1 MILFKRFIFIAL
13 FLLVLACFQS
23 NGKSAKSDKVVI
35 GVLANGSF
43 YDKGYNQ
50 SVYDGVVKLR
60 DDFGVKLITKSLR
73 PYPIEG
79 KRLLTVNEAMTEDAY
94 EVQKNPLNLFWLIGY
109 QFSSLSVRLSYERP
123 DICYGIIDAFDYG
136 DIQVPKNSLA
146 IKFRNEEAAFLA
158 GYIAAK
164 MSRKEKIGFLTGPT
178 SEYLNDFKFGFKA
191 GIFYANPKLRLVSKK
206 APSLFDKEK
215 GKEMARF
222 MYKEDKVGVILPI
235 AGITSLGVYDAAKE
249 LGPKYYVIGLNQDQ
263 SYIAPQNVITSILK
277 DIGKVIYSVSSDYIK
292 NGVFK
297 GGVVI
302 DRGLKEGVIEVVKD
316 PDVLNNRLVDEVINL
331 ENKIIN
337 GEIIVPD
344 SEYAFDLFKS
354 KL

>member
-1 MILFKRFIFIAL
+1 
-13 FLLVLACFQS
+13 V
-23 NGKSAKSDKVVI
+23 
-35 GVLANGSF
+35 GVLAHGSF

-50 SVYDGVVKLR
+50 SVHDGVVKLR
-60 DDFGVKLITKSLR
+60 DNFGIKLITKSLR

-79 KRLLTVNEAMTEDAY
+79 KRLLTVDEAMTEDAY

-109 QFSSLSVRLSYERP
+109 RFSDLSVKLSYERP
-123 DICYGIIDAFDYG
+123 DIYYGIIDAFDYG

-164 MSRKEKIGFLTGPT
+164 MSRKEKIGFLTGPM
-178 SEYLNDFKFGFKA
+178 SEHLKDFKFGFKA

-215 GKEMARF
+215 GKAMALF
-222 MYKEDKVGVILPI
+222 MYKEDKVGVIFPI
-235 AGITSLGVYDAAKE
+235 AGITGLGVYDAAKE

-263 SYIAPQNVITSILK
+263 SYIAPQNVITSIIK
-277 DIGKVIYSVSSDYIK
+277 DIGKVIYSISSEYI
-292 NGVFK
+292 NNRVFK
-297 GGVVI
+297 GGIII
-302 DRGLKEGVIEVVKD
+302 DRGLKEGVIEIVKD
-316 PDVLNNRLVDEVINL
+316 PDVLNNRLVDEVIDL
-331 ENKIIN
+331 ENKIIS

>member
-1 MILFKRFIFIAL
+1 MFKRFIFITL
-13 FLLVLACFQS
+13 SLLVFACFKS
-23 NGKSAKSDKVVI
+23 NKKSIKSDKVVV
-35 GVLANGSF
+35 GVLAHGSF

-50 SVYDGVVKLR
+50 SVHDGVVKLR
-60 DDFGVKLITKSLR
+60 DNFGIKLITKSLR

-79 KRLLTVNEAMTEDAY
+79 KRLLTVDEAMTEDAY

-109 QFSSLSVRLSYERP
+109 RFSDLSVKLSYERP
-123 DICYGIIDAFDYG
+123 DIYYGIIDAFDYG

-164 MSRKEKIGFLTGPT
+164 MSRKEKIGFLTGPM
-178 SEYLNDFKFGFKA
+178 SEHLKDFKFGFKA

-215 GKEMARF
+215 GKAMALF
-222 MYKEDKVGVILPI
+222 MYKEDKVGVIFPI
-235 AGITSLGVYDAAKE
+235 AGITGLGVYDAAKE

-263 SYIAPQNVITSILK
+263 SYIAPQNVITSIIK
-277 DIGKVIYSVSSDYIK
+277 YIGKVIYSISSEYI
-292 NGVFK
+292 NNRVFK
-297 GGVVI
+297 GGIII
-302 DRGLKEGVIEVVKD
+302 DRGLKEGVIEIVKD
-316 PDVLNNRLVDEVINL
+316 PDVLNNRLVDEVIDL
-331 ENKIIN
+331 ENKIIS

>member
-1 MILFKRFIFIAL
+1 MA
-13 FLLVLACFQS
+13 
-23 NGKSAKSDKVVI
+23 
-35 GVLANGSF
+35 
-43 YDKGYNQ
+43 
-50 SVYDGVVKLR
+50 
-60 DDFGVKLITKSLR
+60 
-73 PYPIEG
+73 
-79 KRLLTVNEAMTEDAY
+79 
-94 EVQKNPLNLFWLIGY
+94 GY
-109 QFSSLSVRLSYERP
+109 QFSSLSVKLSYERP

-136 DIQVPKNSLA
+136 DIRVPKNSLA

-164 MSRKEKIGFLTGPT
+164 MSRKEKIGFLTGPE

-222 MYKEDKVGVILPI
+222 MYKEDKVGVIFPI
-235 AGITSLGVYDAAKE
+235 AGITGLGVYDAAKE

-263 SYIAPQNVITSILK
+263 SYIAPQNVITSVLK

-302 DRGLKEGVIEVVKD
+302 DRGLKEGVIEIVKD
-316 PDVLNNRLVDEVINL
+316 PDVLNNRLVNEVVEL
-331 ENKIIN
+331 ENKIIS

>member
-1 MILFKRFIFIAL
+1 MFKRLIFFIAL
-13 FLLVLACFQS
+13 SLLVLSCFKS
-23 NGKSAKSDKVVI
+23 NRNSIKSDKVVV

-50 SVYDGVVKLR
+50 SIHDGVVKLK
-60 DDFGVKLITKSLR
+60 DNFGVKLVTKSLR

-79 KRLLTVNEAMTEDAY
+79 KRLLTANEAMIEDAY
-94 EVQKNPLNLFWLIGY
+94 EVQKNPLNLFWLAGY
-109 QFSSLSVRLSYERP
+109 EFSSLSVKLSYERP
-123 DICYGIIDAFDYG
+123 DIFYGIIDVFDYG
-136 DIQVPKNSLA
+136 DIQVPNNSLA

-164 MSRKEKIGFLTGPT
+164 MCRKKKIGFLTGPK
-178 SEYLNDFKFGFKA
+178 SEHLNDFKFGFKA
-191 GIFYANPKLRLVSKK
+191 GIFYANRKLRLVTKK
-206 APSLFDKEK
+206 APSLFDKDK
-215 GKEMARF
+215 GKAMAQF
-222 MYKEDKVGVILPI
+222 MYKEDKVGVIFPI
-235 AGITSLGVYDAAKE
+235 AGITGLGVYDAAKE

-263 SYIAPQNVITSILK
+263 SYIAPQNVITSILR
-277 DIGKVIYSVSSDYIK
+277 DVGKVIYSVSSDYIK

-297 GGVVI
+297 GGVIV
-302 DRGLKEGVIEVVKD
+302 DRGLKEGAIEIVKD
-316 PDVLNNRLVDEVINL
+316 PDVLNNRLVDEVISL
-331 ENKIIN
+331 ENKIIS

>member
-1 MILFKRFIFIAL
+1 MFKRFIFIAL
-13 FLLVLACFQS
+13 SLLVSACFQS
-23 NGKSAKSDKVVI
+23 NKKFVKSDKIVI
-35 GVLANGSF
+35 GVLASGSF

-50 SVYDGVVKLR
+50 SVYDGVVKLK
-60 DDFGVKLITKSLR
+60 DNFGVKLITKSLR

-79 KRLLTVNEAMTEDAY
+79 KRLLTAYEAMTEDAY
-94 EVQKNPLNLFWLIGY
+94 EVQKSPLNLFWLIGHE
-109 QFSSLSVRLSYERP
+109 FSNLSVRLSHERS

-164 MSRKEKIGFLTGPT
+164 MNRREKIGYLTGPR
-178 SEYLNDFKFGFKA
+178 SEHLNDFKFGFKA

-206 APSLFDKEK
+206 APSSFDKEK

-235 AGITSLGVYDAAKE
+235 AGITGLGVYDAAKE

-302 DRGLKEGVIEVVKD
+302 DRGLKEGVIEIVKD
-316 PDVLNNRLVDEVINL
+316 PDVLNSRLLDEVVNL

>member
-1 MILFKRFIFIAL
+1 MFKNFIFIASS
-13 FLLVLACFQS
+13 LLILACFKS
-23 NGKSAKSDKVVI
+23 NSKSINSNKAVV

-50 SVYDGVVKLR
+50 SALDGVINLR

-79 KRLLTVNEAMTEDAY
+79 KRLLTVNEAMVEDAY
-94 EVQKNPLNLFWLIGY
+94 EVQKSPLNLFWLVGY
-109 QFSSLSVRLSYERP
+109 QFSDLSVKLSYERP

-164 MSRKEKIGFLTGPT
+164 MNRREKIGFLTGPI
-178 SEYLNDFKFGFKA
+178 SESLNDFKFGFKA

-206 APSLFDKEK
+206 APSYFDKEK
-215 GKEMARF
+215 GKAMARF
-222 MYKEDKVGVILPI
+222 MYKEDKVGVIFPI
-235 AGITSLGVYDAAKE
+235 AGITGLGVYDAAKE
-249 LGPKYYVIGLNQDQ
+249 LGSKYYIIGLNQDQ

-277 DIGKVIYSVSSDYIK
+277 DIGKVIYSVSADYIK

-302 DRGLKEGVIEVVKD
+302 DRGLKEGVIEIVKD
-316 PDVLNNRLVDEVINL
+316 PDVLNSRLVDEVIDL

>member
-1 MILFKRFIFIAL
+1 MFKRFIFIAL
-13 FLLVLACFQS
+13 SLLVLACFKS
-23 NGKSAKSDKVVI
+23 NNKSIKSDKLVV

-50 SVYDGVVKLR
+50 SVHDGVVKLR
-60 DDFGVKLITKSLR
+60 DDFGIKLITKSLR
-73 PYPIEG
+73 PYPIPG
-79 KRLLTVNEAMTEDAY
+79 KRLLTVDEAMNEDACDI
-94 EVQKNPLNLFWLIGY
+94 QKNPLKLFWLIGY
-109 QFSSLSVRLSYERP
+109 QFSSLSVKLSHEHP
-123 DICYGIIDAFDYG
+123 DIFYGIIDAFDYG

-146 IKFRNEEAAFLA
+146 IKFRNEEVAFLA

-164 MSRKEKIGFLTGPT
+164 MSRKEKIGFLTGPI
-178 SEYLNDFKFGFKA
+178 SEHLNDFKFGFKA
-191 GIFYANPKLRLVSKK
+191 GIFYANPKLRLISKK

-215 GKEMARF
+215 GKKMARF
-222 MYKEDKVGVILPI
+222 MYKEDKVGVIFPI
-235 AGITSLGVYDAAKE
+235 AGITGLGVYDAAKE
-249 LGPKYYVIGLNQDQ
+249 LGSKYYVIGLNQDQ

-277 DIGKVIYSVSSDYIK
+277 DIGNVIYSVSSDYIR

-302 DRGLKEGVIEVVKD
+302 DRGLKEGVIEIVKD
-316 PDVLNNRLVDEVINL
+316 PDVLSERLVDEVINL

>member
-1 MILFKRFIFIAL
+1 MFKRFICIVL
-13 FLLVLACFQS
+13 PLLVLACFKS
-23 NGKSAKSDKVVI
+23 NKKSIKSDKVVI

-43 YDKGYNQ
+43 HDKGYNE
-50 SVYDGVVKLR
+50 SVHDGVVKLR

-79 KRLLTVNEAMTEDAY
+79 KRLLTVDEAMTEDAY
-94 EVQKNPLNLFWLIGY
+94 EIQKNPLNLFWLIGY
-109 QFSSLSVRLSYERP
+109 KFSSLSVKLSYERP
-123 DICYGIIDAFDYG
+123 DIYYGIIDAFDYG
-136 DIQVPKNSLA
+136 DVKVPKNSLA

-164 MSRKEKIGFLTGPT
+164 MSKRGKIGFLTGPV

-222 MYKEDKVGVILPI
+222 MYKEDKVGVIFPI
-235 AGITSLGVYDAAKE
+235 AGITGLGVFDAAKE
-249 LGPKYYVIGLNQDQ
+249 LGPKYYVVGLNQDQ

-277 DIGKVIYSVSSDYIK
+277 DISKVIYSVSSDYIK

-302 DRGLKEGVIEVVKD
+302 DRGLKEGVIEIVKD
-316 PDVLNNRLVDEVINL
+316 PDVLNNRLVDEIVDL
-331 ENKIIN
+331 ENKIIS

>member
-1 MILFKRFIFIAL
+1 MFKRFIFITL
-13 FLLVLACFQS
+13 SLLVFACFKS
-23 NGKSAKSDKVVI
+23 NKKSIKSDKVVV
-35 GVLANGSF
+35 GVLAHGSF

-50 SVYDGVVKLR
+50 SVHDGVVKLR
-60 DDFGVKLITKSLR
+60 DNFGIKLITKSLR

-79 KRLLTVNEAMTEDAY
+79 KRLLTVDEAMTEDAY

-109 QFSSLSVRLSYERP
+109 RFSDLSVKLSYERP
-123 DICYGIIDAFDYG
+123 DIYYGIIDAFDYG

-164 MSRKEKIGFLTGPT
+164 MSRKEKIGFLTGPM
-178 SEYLNDFKFGFKA
+178 SEHLKDFKFGFKA

-215 GKEMARF
+215 GKAMALF
-222 MYKEDKVGVILPI
+222 MYKEDKVGVIFPI
-235 AGITSLGVYDAAKE
+235 AGITGLGVYDAAKE

-263 SYIAPQNVITSILK
+263 SYIAPQNVITSIIK
-277 DIGKVIYSVSSDYIK
+277 DIGKVIYSISSEYINNK
-292 NGVFK
+292 VFK
-297 GGVVI
+297 GGIII
-302 DRGLKEGVIEVVKD
+302 DRGLKEGVIEIVKD
-316 PDVLNNRLVDEVINL
+316 PDVLNNRLVDEVIDL
-331 ENKIIN
+331 ENKIIS

>member
-1 MILFKRFIFIAL
+1 MFKRFIFIAL
-13 FLLVLACFQS
+13 LLLVLSCFKS
-23 NGKSAKSDKVVI
+23 NGKSSKSDKVII

-109 QFSSLSVRLSYERP
+109 QFSSLSVKLSYERP

-191 GIFYANPKLRLVSKK
+191 GIFYANPKLRLVAKK
-206 APSLFDKEK
+206 APSFFDKEK

-222 MYKEDKVGVILPI
+222 MYKEDKVGVIFPI

-277 DIGKVIYSVSSDYIK
+277 DVGKVIYSVSSDYIK

-302 DRGLKEGVIEVVKD
+302 DRGLKEGVIEIVKD
-316 PDVLNNRLVDEVINL
+316 PDVLNNRLVNEVINL

-337 GEIIVPD
+337 GEIVVPD

>member
-1 MILFKRFIFIAL
+1 MFKRFIFIVLSL
-13 FLLVLACFQS
+13 FVLACFRP
-23 NGKSAKSDKVVI
+23 NGKSVKSEKVVI

-43 YDKGYNQ
+43 HDKGYNQ
-50 SVYDGVVKLR
+50 SVHEGVVKLR

-79 KRLLTVNEAMTEDAY
+79 KRLLTINEAMTEDAY
-94 EVQKNPLNLFWLIGY
+94 EVQKNPLNIFWLIGY
-109 QFSSLSVRLSYERP
+109 QFSNLSVKLSYERP

-164 MSRKEKIGFLTGPT
+164 MSRKGKIGFLTGPE
-178 SEYLNDFKFGFKA
+178 SESLNDFKFGFKA

-215 GKEMARF
+215 GKEMAKF
-222 MYKEDKVGVILPI
+222 MYKEDKVGVIFPI
-235 AGITSLGVYDAAKE
+235 AGITGLGVYDAAKE
-249 LGPKYYVIGLNQDQ
+249 LGSRYYVIGLNQDQ

-277 DIGKVIYSVSSDYIK
+277 DIGKVIYSISSDYIK
-292 NGVFK
+292 NKAFK

-302 DRGLKEGVIEVVKD
+302 DRGLKEGVIEIVKD
-316 PDVLNNRLVDEVINL
+316 PDVLNDRLVNEIVDL
-331 ENKIIN
+331 ENKIIS

>member
-1 MILFKRFIFIAL
+1 MFKRFIFITL
-13 FLLVLACFQS
+13 SLLVFACFKS
-23 NGKSAKSDKVVI
+23 NKKSIKSDKVVV
-35 GVLANGSF
+35 GVLAHGSF

-50 SVYDGVVKLR
+50 SVHDGVVKLR
-60 DDFGVKLITKSLR
+60 DNFGIKLITKSLR

-79 KRLLTVNEAMTEDAY
+79 KRLLTVDEAMTEDAY

-109 QFSSLSVRLSYERP
+109 RFSDLSVKLSYERP
-123 DICYGIIDAFDYG
+123 DIYYGIIDAFDYG

-164 MSRKEKIGFLTGPT
+164 MSRKEKIGFLTGPM
-178 SEYLNDFKFGFKA
+178 SEHLKDFKFGFKA

-215 GKEMARF
+215 GKAMALF
-222 MYKEDKVGVILPI
+222 MYKEDKVGVIFPI
-235 AGITSLGVYDAAKE
+235 AGITGLGVYDAAKE

-263 SYIAPQNVITSILK
+263 SYIAPQNVITSIIK
-277 DIGKVIYSVSSDYIK
+277 DIGKVIYSISSEYI
-292 NGVFK
+292 NNRVFK
-297 GGVVI
+297 GGIII
-302 DRGLKEGVIEVVKD
+302 DRGLKEGVIEIVKD
-316 PDVLNNRLVDEVINL
+316 PDVLNNRLVDEVIDL
-331 ENKIIN
+331 ENKIIS

>member
-1 MILFKRFIFIAL
+1 MFKRFVFIVL
-13 FLLVLACFQS
+13 SLLVLACFKS
-23 NGKSAKSDKVVI
+23 NKKSVKSDKVII

-50 SVYDGVVKLR
+50 SVYDGVVKLK
-60 DDFGVKLITKSLR
+60 DDFGIKLITKSLR

-79 KRLLTVNEAMTEDAY
+79 KRLLTANEAMAEDAY
-94 EVQKNPLNLFWLIGY
+94 EVQKNPLNLFWLAGY
-109 QFSSLSVRLSYERP
+109 QFSSLSVKLSYERP

-136 DIQVPKNSLA
+136 DIRVPKNSLA

-164 MSRKEKIGFLTGPT
+164 MSRKEKIGFLTGPE

-206 APSLFDKEK
+206 APSRFDKER

-222 MYKEDKVGVILPI
+222 MYKEDKVGVIFPI
-235 AGITSLGVYDAAKE
+235 AGITGLGVYDAAKE

-263 SYIAPQNVITSILK
+263 SYIAPQNVITSVLK

-302 DRGLKEGVIEVVKD
+302 DRGLKEGVIEIVKD
-316 PDVLNNRLVDEVINL
+316 PDVLNNRLVNEVVEL
-331 ENKIIN
+331 ENKIIS

>member
-1 MILFKRFIFIAL
+1 MFKRFIFIVL
-13 FLLVLACFQS
+13 PLLVLACFKS
-23 NGKSAKSDKVVI
+23 NKKSVKSDKVIV

-50 SVYDGVVKLR
+50 SVHYGVVKLR
-60 DDFGVKLITKSLR
+60 DDFGIKLITKSLR

-79 KRLLTVNEAMTEDAY
+79 KRLLTVDEAMAEDAY

-109 QFSSLSVRLSYERP
+109 EFSNLSVKLSYERP
-123 DICYGIIDAFDYG
+123 DIYYGIIDAFDYG

-164 MSRKEKIGFLTGPT
+164 MSKRKKIGFLTGPI
-178 SEYLNDFKFGFKA
+178 SEHLNDFKFGFKA
-191 GIFYANPKLRLVSKK
+191 GIFYANPKIRLVSKK
-206 APSLFDKEK
+206 APSVFDKEK

-222 MYKEDKVGVILPI
+222 MYKEDKVGVIFPI
-235 AGITSLGVYDAAKE
+235 AGITGLGVFDAAKE
-249 LGPKYYVIGLNQDQ
+249 LGPKYYVVGLNQDQ

-277 DIGKVIYSVSSDYIK
+277 DISKVIYSVSSDYIK

-302 DRGLKEGVIEVVKD
+302 DRGLKEGVIEIVKD
-316 PDVLNNRLVDEVINL
+316 PDVLNDRLVDEVLDL
-331 ENKIIN
+331 ENKIIS
-337 GEIIVPD
+337 GEIVIPD